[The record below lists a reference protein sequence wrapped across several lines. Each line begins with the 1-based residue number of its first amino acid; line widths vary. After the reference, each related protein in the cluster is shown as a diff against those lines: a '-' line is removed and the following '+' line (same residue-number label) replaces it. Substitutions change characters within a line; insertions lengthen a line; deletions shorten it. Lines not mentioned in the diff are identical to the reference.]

1 MKIKGT
7 VRKEDLGS
15 GVFYLE
21 AEDGTTYLLNAS
33 DPKLRKD
40 GLAVEVE
47 GKVDEGA
54 AGIGMTG
61 DPTLTVKTWKAR

>member
-15 GVFYLE
+15 GVFYLD
-21 AEDGTTYLLNAS
+21 AEDGTTYLLDAA

-40 GLAVEVE
+40 GLAVTVE
-47 GKVDEGA
+47 GTVSEDGM
-54 AGIGMTG
+54 GIGMTG
-61 DPTLTVKTWKAR
+61 EPILAVKSWKPR